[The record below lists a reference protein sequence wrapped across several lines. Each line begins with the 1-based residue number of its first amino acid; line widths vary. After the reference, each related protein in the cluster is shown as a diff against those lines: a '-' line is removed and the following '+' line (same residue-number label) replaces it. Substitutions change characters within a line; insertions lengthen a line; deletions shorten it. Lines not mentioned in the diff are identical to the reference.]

1 MPTPTT
7 YTYSATQD
15 FPNGLVIQTLVNE
28 IAASSIVTALN
39 GIERDGDVVSV
50 MFKDQLSSTDRT
62 TLDNDTQNPAGGLIA
77 AHDSSI
83 VAPSTAIQFLDK
95 NGNTQPAKIDSDGYL
110 QTTIIAPS
118 GQKVNY
124 ISVNWCDKCSW
135 YEGST
140 EVTSETLTDS
150 GNGLLFNSAHTHWI
164 DMKHGRMTFED
175 AILAANPGKWVV
187 SVTSDGVAKTES
199 TPGTIDHDYQV
210 DYDAGTI
217 TFNASQAGKT
227 VVAHYWY
234 AAGSQYTIKPRP
246 GYKLTLMRVEVQFSQ
261 DIVLNDS
268 AVFQAYGYV
277 QVFAP
282 QYCPTPYPLNTLIPL
297 GTSYVYKSA
306 ADYMNESNG
315 TYPIIPAFGGSGW
328 RSSGQPVITL
338 PWEYLSRT
346 EISSA
351 AGMQI
356 VVKMKD
362 DVSHG
367 GELATATFYTIE
379 SAE

>member
-1 MPTPTT
+1 
-7 YTYSATQD
+7 
-15 FPNGLVIQTLVNE
+15 
-28 IAASSIVTALN
+28 
-39 GIERDGDVVSV
+39 
-50 MFKDQLSSTDRT
+50 
-62 TLDNDTQNPAGGLIA
+62 
-77 AHDSSI
+77 
-83 VAPSTAIQFLDK
+83 
-95 NGNTQPAKIDSDGYL
+95 
-110 QTTIIAPS
+110 
-118 GQKVNY
+118 
-124 ISVNWCDKCSW
+124 
-135 YEGST
+135 
-140 EVTSETLTDS
+140 
-150 GNGLLFNSAHTHWI
+150 
-164 DMKHGRMTFED
+164 
-175 AILAANPGKWVV
+175 
-187 SVTSDGVAKTES
+187 
-199 TPGTIDHDYQV
+199 V

-246 GYKLTLMRVEVQFSQ
+246 GYKLTLMRVELQFSQ